1 MLVPQNMT
9 KRTKIIC
16 TIGPSTE
23 DFNSIKKLYEAGMNV
38 ARLNMSHCDHKTAKK
53 IISRIKKLNGQI
65 EHPVGILL
73 DTQGPEIRTGDT
85 SQVVDLEPGQLVSFT
100 IRDEIDVETTSI
112 RVNYDELIESVKVG
126 TLITLD
132 NGLLNFKVLKKTEN
146 ELECRVLDGG
156 KLGSKRHVN
165 LPGIRINLPSI
176 TEKDKVDISFG
187 LKQDVDFIALS
198 FVRDLSDISDLERLI
213 KRQRKKVKIISKI
226 EDREGLSNIS
236 DICSASDAVMVAR
249 GDLGIETDLSNLP
262 NIQRK
267 IMSNCAKF
275 GVRSIVAT
283 HLLESMI
290 ENPTPTRA
298 EVTDVA
304 NAIYEG
310 ADAVMLSGETTIGKY
325 PIEAVSFISRIAEQ
339 TEKYRTLGY
348 ESNLIADTDW
358 KHLGVAAKNL
368 AESIEAD
375 GIIAITRSGQTAEI
389 VSNAKPLM
397 IPIYA
402 FSNNRKTI
410 NHLSLAGSVHA
421 FYSPTYSDHQRN
433 IDSVMKILSKN
444 LTPKKSLKF
453 IVISGILSEHSADAI
468 EIRNLEV

>member
-1 MLVPQNMT
+1 MT

-16 TIGPSTE
+16 TIGPATE
-23 DFNSIKKLYEAGMNV
+23 SYSSIRELYKAGMNV
-38 ARLNMSHCDHKTAKK
+38 ARLNMSHSDHRKAKK
-53 IISRIKKLNGQI
+53 VIGWIKKLN
-65 EHPVGILL
+65 EKVKNPVGILL

-85 SQVVDLEPGQLVSFT
+85 SEIVDLEPGQLVSFT
-100 IRDEIDVETTSI
+100 IRDEVDVETTSI
-112 RVNYDELIESVKVG
+112 RVHYDELIQSVDEG
-126 TLITLD
+126 TLISLD
-132 NGLLNFKVLKKTEN
+132 NGLLNFKVLNKSKN
-146 ELECRVLDGG
+146 QLECQVLDGG

-165 LPGIRINLPSI
+165 LPGIRINLPSV
-176 TEKDKVDISFG
+176 TEKDKKDIAFG
-187 LKQDVDFIALS
+187 LKEDVDFIALS
-198 FVRDLSDISDLERLI
+198 FVRDASDISDLKKVI
-213 KRQRKKVKIISKI
+213 KHRSKKVKIISKI
-226 EDREGLSNIS
+226 EDREGLSNIEE
-236 DICSASDAVMVAR
+236 ICEASDGVMVAR

-267 IMSNCAKF
+267 IMSNCARY

-325 PIEAVSFISRIAEQ
+325 PIESVDFIHRIAKQ

-348 ESNLIADTDW
+348 EDKLVIDTDW
-358 KHLGVAAKNL
+358 QHLGVAAKNI
-368 AESIEAD
+368 AESINAD

-389 VSNAKPLM
+389 VSNAKPFL

-402 FSNNRKTI
+402 FSNNKKTI
-410 NHLSLAGSVHA
+410 KHLSLAGSVNA
-421 FYSPTYSDHQRN
+421 FYSPTYSNHEKN
-433 IDSVMKILSKN
+433 INSVMRILSEELAPRRN
-444 LTPKKSLKF
+444 LKF
-453 IVISGILSEHSADAI
+453 VVISGILSEHSADAI
-468 EIRNLEV
+468 EIRNLEI